1 MVGTVGG
8 HKSAVAVVVNVGMC
22 VQSAAI
28 MVAAATAAAVAAAQ
42 RVASEVMMV
51 AKSN

>member
-1 MVGTVGG
+1 MAEAAGG
-8 HKSAVAVVVNVGMC
+8 HKSAVAVVARVKVS
-22 VQSAAI
+22 VKSVTI

-42 RVASEVMMV
+42 RVTSEVMMV